1 MFRRQCNVPPGHDV
15 AVFANTSY
23 DDFTACANRMQT
35 WIHSHGENEEI
46 FALNDL
52 IVAVNELK
60 TRVNSGLLAPILFD
74 DLIADAYALLYEK
87 ALPTLKAQIDGEGN
101 RERMSINHL
110 TTYDGAAEM
119 HAPPPPHPPH
129 PPLLYPPPPS
139 ASPFDPSALARPRP
153 PRGVVKRDLIR
164 KADALLL
171 KPAVAATPTLM
182 PRPNMEFQSQPPLPI
197 REDLLRETF
206 DSAGASSVPGSVHD
220 SADDESELSEVDE
233 SRLAKPALFPGLVS
247 VKDESA
253 IETEEEEAAGDEDG
267 DENGV
272 GEDAGDIAVE
282 QEAEIPP
289 DTQADE

>member
-1 MFRRQCNVPPGHDV
+1 
-15 AVFANTSY
+15 VFANTSY
-23 DDFTACANRMQT
+23 DEFITCANRMQA
-35 WIHSHGENEEI
+35 WIHSHRENEDI

-52 IVAVNELK
+52 IIAVNELK
-60 TRVNSGLLAPILFD
+60 TRVNSGLLTPIRFD
-74 DLIADAYALLYEK
+74 DLIADAYALLYQK

-110 TTYDGAAEM
+110 TTYDGAAET
-119 HAPPPPHPPH
+119 HAPPQPPP
-129 PPLLYPPPPS
+129 PPLPPPSLLYAPPPS
-139 ASPFDPSALARPRP
+139 ASPFDPGALARPRP
-153 PRGVVKRDLIR
+153 PRGVVKRDLVR

-171 KPAVAATPTLM
+171 KPAVAAPPTLM
-182 PRPNMEFQSQPPLPI
+182 PRPNTEFPSQPPLPI

-233 SRLAKPALFPGLVS
+233 SRIAKPPLFPGLVS
-247 VKDESA
+247 AKNESA
-253 IETEEEEAAGDEDG
+253 IETEEEEAIGEEDG

-272 GEDAGDIAVE
+272 GEDAVVE

-289 DTQADE
+289 DTKAEE